1 MIEFSILTRTD
12 KELNDAEI
20 AETLERLIKTLEEN
34 NYEAVSVGYN
44 KDYYE

>member
-12 KELNDAEI
+12 KESNDVEI

-34 NYEAVSVGYN
+34 NYEAVSVRYN